1 MKDLK
6 LFRSAR
12 SWGVL
17 LLALVLLMGVGFSQT
32 QQASVQAIV
41 QVSNQS
47 CRGGVQLVQFT
58 FIRDSTPF
66 AIKLFAPAI
75 GIGVGEAQKFSF
87 ELTQRPTA
95 VNIRG
100 TIERQRPLDVTAPIG
115 VTQYECGLIE
125 FSIVGEEVPPTPTE
139 GPQLPPQLSGLAP
152 GMAPAQVLAL
162 LQARGFELT
171 VQGSEAQPK
180 ISDASDPLLIG
191 ALGPAILTGVGY
203 FVSGPGQLR
212 AAVLTDQPTTNMV
225 LLVVSNFGGFCFSLT
240 PPGGGVTLFCDRPA
254 AFAPATTFGGG
265 PVPGTVFLVLILKI
279 GGPTMPFV
287 LSLSA

>member
-1 MKDLK
+1 MKNLK
-6 LFRSAR
+6 LLRSAR
-12 SWGVL
+12 ILGAL
-17 LLALVLLMGVGFSQT
+17 LLALVLLLGASYGQT
-32 QQASVQAIV
+32 QQAAVQAVV
-41 QVSNQS
+41 QISNQS
-47 CRGGVQLVQFT
+47 CRGGVQIVQFT
-58 FIRDSTPF
+58 FLQDSTPF

-75 GIGVGEAQKFSF
+75 GIGVGEAQRFTF
-87 ELTQRPTA
+87 ELTRRPTA

-100 TIERQRPLDVTAPIG
+100 TIERQRPLDVTAPVG

-125 FSIVGEEVPPTPTE
+125 LSIAGEEVPPSE
-139 GPQLPPQLSGLAP
+139 GPQLPPQLSGITP
-152 GMAPAQVLAL
+152 GMAPQQVLAL
-162 LQARGFELT
+162 LQARGFELA

-180 ISDASDPLLIG
+180 ISDASDPLIIG
-191 ALGPAILTGVGY
+191 ALGPAVLTGVGY
-203 FVSGPGQLR
+203 WVSGPGQLR
-212 AAVLTDQPTTNMV
+212 AAVLTDQPATNMV

-240 PPGGGVTLFCDRPA
+240 PSGGGTALFCDRPA

>member
-6 LFRSAR
+6 LLRSAR
-12 SWGVL
+12 VWGAL
-17 LLALVLLMGVGFSQT
+17 LLALALLIVVSYGQT
-32 QQASVQAIV
+32 QQPSVQAVV

-47 CRGGVQLVQFT
+47 CKGGVQLVQFT

-125 FSIVGEEVPPTPTE
+125 FSIVGEEVPPTE
-139 GPQLPPQLSGLAP
+139 GPQLPPQLSGIVP

-162 LQARGFELT
+162 LQARGFELM
-171 VQGSEAQPK
+171 VQGSESQPK

-191 ALGPAILTGVGY
+191 ALGPAVLTGVGY

-212 AAVLTDQPTTNMV
+212 AAVLTDQPATNMV

-279 GGPTMPFV
+279 GGPTLPFV